1 MMPASG
7 AYRLTRGERLKS
19 KLLTDRLFNGGGSRG
34 MSAFP
39 LRMVYLPMERGEHQA
54 LASIMVSVPK
64 RCLRHAVD
72 RNRVKRQVR
81 EAYRTNKHLLQPK
94 EGQALLIA
102 FIWMDSTLYPSEA
115 VEHKVKNLLI
125 RLNERL

>member
-54 LASIMVSVPK
+54 PSDASGMP
-64 RCLRHAVD
+64 
-72 RNRVKRQVR
+72 
-81 EAYRTNKHLLQPK
+81 
-94 EGQALLIA
+94 
-102 FIWMDSTLYPSEA
+102 STA
-115 VEHKVKNLLI
+115 TA
-125 RLNERL
+125 

>member
-1 MMPASG
+1 MPASG

-54 LASIMVSVPK
+54 PASIMVSVPK

-102 FIWMDSTLYPSEA
+102 FIC

>member
-1 MMPASG
+1 M
-7 AYRLTRGERLKS
+7 KS
-19 KLLTDRLFNGGGSRG
+19 KLLTDRLFNGGGTRG

-39 LRMVYLPMERGEHQA
+39 LRMVYLPMERGEYQA
-54 LASIMVSVPK
+54 PASIMVSVPK

>member
-1 MMPASG
+1 M
-7 AYRLTRGERLKS
+7 
-19 KLLTDRLFNGGGSRG
+19 
-34 MSAFP
+34 
-39 LRMVYLPMERGEHQA
+39 
-54 LASIMVSVPK
+54 
-64 RCLRHAVD
+64 
-72 RNRVKRQVR
+72 KRQVR

>member
-1 MMPASG
+1 MKG
-7 AYRLTRGERLKS
+7 LRLYKTE
-19 KLLTDRLFNGGGSRG
+19 KLCSRTAVNQLFDQGQSAI
-34 MSAFP
+34 AFP

-54 LASIMVSVPK
+54 PASIMVSVPK

>member
-1 MMPASG
+1 MPASG

-19 KLLTDRLFNGGGSRG
+19 KLLTDRLFNGV
-34 MSAFP
+34 SAFP

-54 LASIMVSVPK
+54 PASIMVSVPK

-102 FIWMDSTLYPSEA
+102 FIWMDSTLYTSEA

>member
-1 MMPASG
+1 MPASG

-54 LASIMVSVPK
+54 PASIMVSVPK

-94 EGQALLIA
+94 EGQVLLIA

>member
-1 MMPASG
+1 MPASG

-54 LASIMVSVPK
+54 PASIMVSVPK

-94 EGQALLIA
+94 EGHALLIA

>member
-1 MMPASG
+1 MVALAS
-7 AYRLTRGERLKS
+7 YTLPKEERLCS
-19 KLLTDRLFNGGGSRG
+19 RSEINRLFEGANRSL
-34 MSAFP
+34 SAFP
-39 LRMVYLPMERGEHQA
+39 LRMVYTMVPRGEGESA
-54 LASIMVSVPK
+54 ARMMVSVPK